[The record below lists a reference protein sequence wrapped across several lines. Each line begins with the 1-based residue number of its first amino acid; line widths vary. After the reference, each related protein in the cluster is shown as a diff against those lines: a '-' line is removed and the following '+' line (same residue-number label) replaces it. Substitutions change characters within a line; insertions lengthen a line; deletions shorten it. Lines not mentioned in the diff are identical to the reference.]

1 MKAVYLPDISCHK
14 KRMNMNFLDDRI
26 REDYFG
32 EMVDTLDDYLAAS
45 SNPQKEY
52 ACIILPFFLDCMNHI
67 HSELSHEEK
76 AFLSAIQANWNL
88 EGISDMALMD
98 KLREQI
104 IQYKNTLQFSD
115 MKHRRLNSCLEFL
128 TCHYWIT
135 NDELSDVSLT
145 WLFIS
150 GLLHT
155 KIPLDS
161 WLSNEL
167 KTRFS
172 RIIKNEKE

>member
-1 MKAVYLPDISCHK
+1 MD
-14 KRMNMNFLDDRI
+14 MNFLDDSI
-26 REDYFG
+26 REDYFV
-32 EMVDTLDDYLAAS
+32 EIADTLDDYLAAS

-52 ACIILPFFLDCMNHI
+52 ASIIIPFFLDCMNHI
-67 HSELSHEEK
+67 YSELSHEEK
-76 AFLSAIQANWNL
+76 DFLADIQANWDL
-88 EGISDMALMD
+88 KGISNMAVMK

-104 IQYKNTLQFSD
+104 IQYKQALPISNL
-115 MKHRRLNSCLEFL
+115 KHRYLSSCLEFL
-128 TCHYWIT
+128 TYHYRIT
-135 NDELSDVSLT
+135 NDEVSDVSLT

-150 GLLHT
+150 GLLRS

-172 RIIKNEKE
+172 RIIKKE

>member
-1 MKAVYLPDISCHK
+1 MVICQTLVATK

-32 EMVDTLDDYLAAS
+32 DIVDILDDYLAAS

-52 ACIILPFFLDCMNHI
+52 ASIIIPFFLDCMNHI

-76 AFLSAIQANWNL
+76 AFLADIQANWNL

-104 IQYKNTLQFSD
+104 IQYEQALPISNL
-115 MKHRRLNSCLEFL
+115 KHRYLSLCLEFL
-128 TCHYWIT
+128 TCHYRIT
-135 NDELSDVSLT
+135 NDEVSDVSLT

-150 GLLHT
+150 GLLQS

-172 RIIKNEKE
+172 RIIKKEKE